1 MSIAWT
7 HALIQNT
14 ARAAYFGTFERLAL
28 STESTMCRPLVQV
41 VAAETID
48 FSILICIMSDVLGEL
63 GEPVRHTGHFSW
75 RMLLGGLRGRS
86 GCWQGRGASARKN
99 KTCRASI

>member
-75 RMLLGGLRGRS
+75 RMLLGGLRG
-86 GCWQGRGASARKN
+86 GAPDAGKGAGQARA
-99 KTCRASI
+99 KTRRAAST